1 MRLRALTKSE
11 ETKLYN
17 YLGTK
22 REVREVK
29 RMINDLA
36 GTSYNEET
44 GTPCYVLCLESGV
57 IDTYN
62 GGDPYLYFR
71 DYDPVADVIA
81 VVTPHDYRYNGQGII
96 WDFEIFPNDYD

>member
-11 ETKLYN
+11 ETKLYD

-36 GTSYNEET
+36 GISYNEET
-44 GTPCYVLCLESGV
+44 GTPCYVCCLESGAIV
-57 IDTYN
+57 TYN
-62 GGDPYLYFR
+62 GGDPYLKFR
-71 DYDPVADVIA
+71 DYDPVADIIA
-81 VVTPHDYRYNGQGII
+81 VVAPNDYRYNGQGIV
-96 WDFEIFPNDYD
+96 WDFEIFPND